1 MAKRIS
7 REKSFK
13 RMIETPLGTRV
24 YLPHFG
30 SRIHELI
37 DKTMN
42 QKWVL
47 LFQKYLYECFFDE
60 NWEPWDDRLIPDGV
74 TITSYDEKEAAI
86 TCEIKFQDG
95 TVLSYGVGSEK

>member
-13 RMIETPLGTRV
+13 RIIETPLGTRV
-24 YLPHFG
+24 HLPHFG

-60 NWEPWDDRLIPDGV
+60 NWKPWDDRLIPDGV

-95 TVLSYGVGSEK
+95 TVLSYSLGSEK

>member
-1 MAKRIS
+1 MAKRVS

-24 YLPHFG
+24 YLPPFG

-37 DKTMN
+37 DKEMN

-60 NWEPWDDRLIPDGV
+60 NWNPWDDRLIPDGIN
-74 TITSYDEKEAAI
+74 ITSFDEKESAI
-86 TCEIKFQDG
+86 SCEIKFQDG
-95 TVLSYGVGSEK
+95 TILTYGIQR